1 MILEAKGTVG
11 GASASWKVAGTA
23 AVGALERRGKSRILV
38 LFVFCM
44 VTFQFPLLRIM
55 LAVGFSLDAL
65 CWVKEVHYSVSGLS
79 CNFVMKDY
87 RILSNAFP
95 IPIELI
101 VYCLTFMLI

>member
-1 MILEAKGTVG
+1 
-11 GASASWKVAGTA
+11 
-23 AVGALERRGKSRILV
+23 
-38 LFVFCM
+38 M